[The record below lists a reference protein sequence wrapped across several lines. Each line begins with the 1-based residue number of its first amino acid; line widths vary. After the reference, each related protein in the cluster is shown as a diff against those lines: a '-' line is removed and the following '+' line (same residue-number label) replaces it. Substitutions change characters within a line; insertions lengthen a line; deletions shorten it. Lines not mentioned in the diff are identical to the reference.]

1 MRPDHLLYVTWA
13 TYVASWF
20 LPLWDAALPENLPGW
35 EAFKFAFGVLQRR
48 RIRANY
54 VTSFE
59 TSMSL
64 LGGMSNFLM
73 LGSIVF
79 LFTRDSGVAL
89 AYAGAAALAF
99 GINAWWLT
107 YASETDRELVDWKNW
122 QPGYFLWWFS
132 FLLLAMSALW
142 IWTSA

>member
-1 MRPDHLLYVTWA
+1 MRPEHLLYFTWA
-13 TYVASWF
+13 MYVASWF
-20 LPLWDAALPENLPGW
+20 LPLWDASLPEMLPGW
-35 EAFKFAFGVLQRR
+35 EAFKYSFGVLQRR

-79 LFTRDSGVAL
+79 LFTRDSGLAL

-107 YASETDRELVDWKNW
+107 YASETDKELVDWKNW

-132 FLLLAMSALW
+132 FLLLAISALW
-142 IWTSA
+142 IWNAG